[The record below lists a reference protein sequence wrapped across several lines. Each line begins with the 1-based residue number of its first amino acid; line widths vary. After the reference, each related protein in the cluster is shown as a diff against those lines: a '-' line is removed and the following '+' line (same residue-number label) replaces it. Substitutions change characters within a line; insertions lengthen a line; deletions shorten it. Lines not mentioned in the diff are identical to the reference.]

1 MVIAEMQ
8 AITYREYIPSL
19 IGKMLP
25 KYKGYNPKI
34 NTGIATEFSTATFRY
49 VSDFSMIKV

>member
-19 IGKMLP
+19 LGRPLP
-25 KYKGYNPKI
+25 RYKGYNPKI
-34 NTGIATEFSTATFRY
+34 DTGIATEFSTAAFR
-49 VSDFSMIKV
+49 